1 MTFAELLK
9 VSSTKA
15 QVLYTAYSKAKLF
28 PENLSNNSD
37 LDDSRI
43 SLPAFSYLESIWNIH
58 VTPKLFINLDNLS
71 KSSGLDCIPLGVFE
85 ELWAWTFIHIS
96 ELFIMCLKEFCFPE
110 SWKVSSVIP
119 LFKNA
124 EERFTPKSY
133 RLVIH
138 LSVASKVFEKLV
150 NNRFFN
156 HFEKYSLFSD
166 LQHGRR
172 SSRSTADLPTVV
184 SNRIARAF

>member
-96 ELFIMCLKEFCFPE
+96 WTLHYVSEGILFPRELEGVICYPFI
-110 SWKVSSVIP
+110 
-119 LFKNA
+119 
-124 EERFTPKSY
+124 
-133 RLVIH
+133 
-138 LSVASKVFEKLV
+138 
-150 NNRFFN
+150 
-156 HFEKYSLFSD
+156 
-166 LQHGRR
+166 
-172 SSRSTADLPTVV
+172 
-184 SNRIARAF
+184 